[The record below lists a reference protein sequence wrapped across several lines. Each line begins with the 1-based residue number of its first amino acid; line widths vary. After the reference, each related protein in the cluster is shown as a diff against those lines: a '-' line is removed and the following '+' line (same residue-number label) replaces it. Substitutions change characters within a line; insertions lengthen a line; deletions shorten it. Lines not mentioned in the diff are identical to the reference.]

1 MKQNLRPLALA
12 ALLCAL
18 SFGTG
23 AFLNGPAETPITK
36 EAIRGAETLFGLA
49 FTDTE
54 RDSLLKGMQEQ
65 REDYESIRKVNLP
78 NDVAPALLFNP
89 VPPGMTFDRTRKPF
103 KVSSP
108 GKVELPANRDDLA
121 FYSVLQLSRL
131 IHDRKITSVELTRF
145 CLDRL
150 KKYGPKLEC
159 VVSLTEELALAQA
172 QKADADLKAGKDR
185 GLLHGI
191 PYGAKDLFA
200 KAGYKTTWGS
210 VPYKEQVINEDATV
224 IARLEAAGAVLVAK
238 LTMGEL
244 AMGDVWFGGTTRNP
258 WDIGQGSSG
267 SSAGSASAVA
277 AGLVP
282 FALGTETLGSIVSPA
297 TVCGVTGLRPTFGRV
312 SRAGAMALSWSM
324 DKIGPMCRTVE
335 DCAVVFNAIYGPD
348 GKDLTVADLPFNYD
362 PSVKLG
368 SLRVGYLKR
377 DFERDYPNKSF
388 DSTALARLRG
398 MGVELVPLELPQLPI
413 RDLTFIISVE
423 AAAAFDELTRSDR
436 DDLMVRQGRG
446 AWPNIFREGQLVSAV
461 QYLQANRVRSLLIR
475 EMAGRLKDIDVYVT
489 PSRGSANLAL
499 TNLTGHPCVTIP
511 NGFSAVGTPLSI
523 TFVGQLYGEARML
536 AAAKAY
542 QDATDFH
549 RKHPNLV
556 W

>member
-1 MKQNLRPLALA
+1 MKQTLRLLPVIG
-12 ALLCAL
+12 LLCAA
-18 SFGTG
+18 SFGAG
-23 AFLNGPAETPITK
+23 AFLNGPSEVPITK
-36 EAIRGAETLFGLA
+36 EAIRGAETLFGLT
-49 FTDTE
+49 FTEAE
-54 RDSLLKGMQEQ
+54 RDSLLSGLQEQ
-65 REDYESIRKVNLP
+65 RDDYESIRKVDLP

-89 VPPGMTFDRTRKPF
+89 VPPGTTFDRTRKPF
-103 KVSSP
+103 KASSP

-121 FYSVLQLSRL
+121 FYSVGQLSRL

-150 KKYGPKLEC
+150 KAYGPKLEC

-172 QKADADLKAGKDR
+172 QKADAELKAGKDR

-200 KAGYKTTWGS
+200 RKGYPTTWGS

-258 WDIGQGSSG
+258 WNIRQGSSG

-312 SRAGAMALSWSM
+312 SRTGAMALSWSM

-362 PSVKLG
+362 PSVKLT
-368 SLRVGYLKR
+368 SLRVGYVKK
-377 DFERDYPNKSF
+377 DFEREYPNKAF

-398 MGVELVPLELPQLPI
+398 MGVELVPLELPELPV

-423 AAAAFDELTRSDR
+423 AAAAFDELTRSGR

-475 EMAGRLKDIDVYVT
+475 QMADRLKDIDVYVA
-489 PSRGSANLAL
+489 PSRGSANLPL
-499 TNLTGHPCVTIP
+499 TNLTGHPCVTVP
-511 NGFSAVGTPLSI
+511 NGFTAAGTPVSI

-549 RKHPNLV
+549 KKHPKLV

>member
-1 MKQNLRPLALA
+1 MKQTLRILPVIV
-12 ALLCAL
+12 LLCAV
-18 SFGTG
+18 SFGAG
-23 AFLNGPAETPITK
+23 AFLNAPAEVPITK
-36 EAIRGAETLFGLA
+36 EAIRGAETLFGLT
-49 FTDTE
+49 FTEAE
-54 RDSLLKGMQEQ
+54 RDSLLDGLREQ
-65 REDYESIRKVNLP
+65 RNDYESIRKVDLP

-89 VPPGMTFDRTRKPF
+89 VPPGITFNRTRKPF
-103 KVSSP
+103 KVSNP
-108 GKVELPANRDDLA
+108 GKVELPANRGDLA
-121 FYSVLQLSRL
+121 FYSVHQLSRL

-150 KKYGPKLEC
+150 KTYGPKLEC

-172 QKADADLKAGKDR
+172 QKADAELKAGKDR

-200 KAGYKTTWGS
+200 KRGYKTTWGS

-224 IARLEAAGAVLVAK
+224 IAKLEVAGAVLVAK
-238 LTMGEL
+238 LSMGEL

-258 WDIGQGSSG
+258 WDIKQGSSG
-267 SSAGSASAVA
+267 SSAGSAAAVA

-324 DKIGPMCRTVE
+324 DKIGPMCRSVE
-335 DCAVVFNAIYGPD
+335 DCAIVFNAIFGPD

-362 PSVKLG
+362 PSVKLS
-368 SLRVGYLKR
+368 SLRVGYLKQE
-377 DFERDYPNKSF
+377 FEREYPSKSF
-388 DSTALARLRG
+388 DSTALARLRK
-398 MGVELVPLELPQLPI
+398 MGVELVPLELPELPI

-423 AAAAFDELTRSDR
+423 AAAAFDNLTHSNR
-436 DDLMVRQGRG
+436 DELMVRQGRG
-446 AWPNIFREGQLVSAV
+446 AWPNIFREGQLASAV

-475 EMAGRLKDIDVYVT
+475 QMAEKLKDIDVYVA
-489 PSRGSANLAL
+489 PSRRSANLPL

-511 NGFSAVGTPLSI
+511 NGFTAAGTPVSI
-523 TFVGQLYGEARML
+523 TFVGQLYGEAKMM

-549 RKHPNLV
+549 KKHPKLI